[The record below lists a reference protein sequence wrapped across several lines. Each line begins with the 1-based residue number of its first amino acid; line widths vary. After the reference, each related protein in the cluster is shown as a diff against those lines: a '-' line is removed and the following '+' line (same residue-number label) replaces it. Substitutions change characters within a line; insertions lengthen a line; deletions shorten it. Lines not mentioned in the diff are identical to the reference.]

1 MKKTILILLLAGF
14 ATALYAGPITPE
26 KALKVAEKVLSVQPV
41 TKSASGL
48 QIIWDGETAG
58 TKADGQDPAFYV
70 VGRDGGGFVI
80 VAGNDNVRPVLAL
93 SYTNRFQVENM
104 PCNVSSWMERI
115 KRYCRGTLTAT
126 PEVKKQWEAFGETK
140 GEILPEAGITGKYFP
155 GDKPTVEWDQLEPG
169 NLLLPIASG
178 DTDHAASGCVAIAMA
193 EIMTWFKYPAS
204 GTGTVSGYTS
214 SVDGHTATIPA
225 HTLETV
231 YDWGR
236 MELLTDYTKFRAAED
251 DLKNNIAHLIYDIGT
266 ILQLNYSEAGTEG
279 NADLVA
285 TKMSEHMGY
294 SKSVVKKYREWG
306 YYPGWKWDQMLVEQV
321 TDHPVY
327 YAGTDPNDGAGH
339 AYVLDGYALYNGER
353 VFHFNFGWSGLCNG
367 YYSSDYQVPLDDRVT
382 DVGYGEYHDVQ
393 ALFDFVPD
401 SGGTSQ
407 YVTGIKYFP
416 YPNDPSGFRATQLD
430 EEGIDYSFYDA
441 TPKGM
446 VPVTVDLGVFKLD
459 RDGNVSGDA
468 IQEYPG
474 FMCEPDFYKGFSWGF
489 NFTSPLVFGDKF
501 AMFYKEGDSDYQKI
515 EFDNPSLGPC
525 EIPIYPAAFIKTE
538 ASYSKG
544 DYFYFRLTNHDYSY
558 TEAVWTFTDK
568 DGIVTSCDQRD
579 DRFQLTKSGKY
590 TIKVTPYDGAE
601 TIVAVINVN

>member
-104 PCNVSSWMERI
+104 PCNVSAWMERI
-115 KRYCRGTLTAT
+115 KRYSRTTKVATA
-126 PEVKKQWEAFGETK
+126 EVRAQWDAFAETK
-140 GEILPEAGITGKYFP
+140 AGEILPEAGITGKYFP
-155 GDKPTVEWDQLEPG
+155 GGKATVEWDQDAPG

-204 GTGTVSGYTS
+204 GNGTVSGYTS
-214 SVDGHTATIPA
+214 SIKGHTATIPE
-225 HTLETV
+225 HTLGTV
-231 YDWGR
+231 YDWDG
-236 MELLTDYTKFRAAED
+236 MELLTDYQKFRAADD
-251 DLKNNIAHLIYDIGT
+251 DLKNNIAQLIYDIGT
-266 ILQLNYSEAGTEG
+266 ILQLNYSTDATEG
-279 NADLVA
+279 NATLVP
-285 TKMSEHMGY
+285 TEMSEHMGY
-294 SKSVVKKYREWG
+294 SRSVVKKSREWD
-306 YYPGWKWDQMLVEQV
+306 YYPGWKWDQMLEEQV
-321 TDHPVY
+321 TDHPVFY
-327 YAGTDPNDGAGH
+327 SGTDPDNGAGH
-339 AYVLDGYALYNGER
+339 AYVVDGYALYSGER

-367 YYSSDYQVPLDDRVT
+367 YYYSDYQAPEDDRVT
-382 DVGYGEYHDVQ
+382 DEGFGSYYSVE
-393 ALFDFVPD
+393 ALIDFVPD

-407 YVTGIKYFP
+407 YVTGIKFFP
-416 YPNDPSGFRATQLD
+416 YDATSGFRAELIND
-430 EEGIDYSFYDA
+430 VGIDYTFYHA
-441 TPKGM
+441 TVKGM
-446 VPVTVDLGVFKLD
+446 TPVTVDLGVFKLD

-474 FMCEPDFYKGFSWGF
+474 FTCEPDFYKGFSWGF
-489 NFTSPLVFGDKF
+489 NFTSPGVFGDKF

-538 ASYSKG
+538 ASYSTG
-544 DYFYFRLTNHDYSY
+544 DYFYFRLTNHNYSY
-558 TEAVWTFTDK
+558 ADAAWIITDPSGNTTK
-568 DGIVTSCDQRD
+568 WVQRE

-590 TIKVTPYDGAE
+590 TIKVTPYEGAE
-601 TIVAVINVN
+601 TIVVVINVN

>member
-26 KALKVAEKVLSVQPV
+26 RALKVAEKVLSVQPV

-48 QIIWDGETAG
+48 QIIWDGETAD

-155 GDKPTVEWDQLEPG
+155 EDKPTVEWDQAAPG

-214 SVDGHTATIPA
+214 NLDGHTATIPE

-231 YDWGR
+231 YDWDG
-236 MELLTDYTKFRAAED
+236 MEQLTDYKLFRAAGD
-251 DLKNNIAHLIYDIGT
+251 DLKDNIAHLIYDIGT
-266 ILQLNYSEAGTEG
+266 ILQLQYSEAGTSG
-279 NADLVA
+279 NEDLVA

-294 SKSVVKKYREWG
+294 SRSVVKKYREG
-306 YYPGWKWDQMLVEQV
+306 EYYPDWEWNQMLVEQV
-321 TDHPVY
+321 TEHPVY
-327 YAGTDPNDGAGH
+327 YAGTDPDSGAGH

-367 YYSSDYQVPLDDRVT
+367 YYSSDYQTPKDDRVT
-382 DVGYGEYHDVQ
+382 DRGFGSYEDVE

-401 SGGTSQ
+401 PSGTSNF
-407 YVTGIKYFP
+407 VTLLGYFLEGGIFSSWDGNELKVSVIKYANMGN
-416 YPNDPSGFRATQLD
+416 NDYVGKSALFYEDKDGNAIMVEGSQWEI
-430 EEGIDYSFYDA
+430 EEG
-441 TPKGM
+441 
-446 VPVTVDLGVFKLD
+446 DLPARYYYNPF
-459 RDGNVSGDA
+459 
-468 IQEYPG
+468 EYTFSNTEG
-474 FMCEPDFYKGFSWGF
+474 FF
-489 NFTSPLVFGDKF
+489 LGDKF
-501 AMFYKEGDSDYQKI
+501 YMGYMPEGSDSFIKAVNA
-515 EFDNPSLGPC
+515 NPTCLFEASVFS
-525 EIPIYPAAFIKTE
+525 ASFIKTE
-538 ASYSKG
+538 ASYSTG
-544 DYFYFRLTNHDYSY
+544 DYFYFRLTNHNFSY
-558 TEAVWTFTDK
+558 ADAAWTITDPSGNTTK
-568 DGIVTSCDQRD
+568 WVQRE